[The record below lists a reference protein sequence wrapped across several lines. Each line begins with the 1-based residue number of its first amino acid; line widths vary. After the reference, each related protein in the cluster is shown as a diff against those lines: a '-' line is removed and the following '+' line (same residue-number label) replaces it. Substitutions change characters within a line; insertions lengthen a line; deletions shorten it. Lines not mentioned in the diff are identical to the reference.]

1 MNTSIQIESNHGKNE
16 RQFHT
21 KVCRNLSDCKI
32 SFDFCRRGAFF
43 GIGNP
48 LLDVS
53 KEVDEDFLEK

>member
-1 MNTSIQIESNHGKNE
+1 MN
-16 RQFHT
+16 
-21 KVCRNLSDCKI
+21 
-32 SFDFCRRGAFF
+32 CRRGSFF